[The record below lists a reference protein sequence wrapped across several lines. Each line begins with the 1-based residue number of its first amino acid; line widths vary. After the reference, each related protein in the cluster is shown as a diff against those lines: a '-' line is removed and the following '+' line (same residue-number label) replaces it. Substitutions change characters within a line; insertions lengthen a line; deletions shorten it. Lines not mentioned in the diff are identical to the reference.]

1 MLQIKNLTIHHRR
14 DLRTVLQDFSF
25 ALQPGDRAV
34 IIGEEGNGKSTLLKL
49 IHDPALVEDYAE
61 WSGEILKDGCR
72 TGLLFQELP
81 RIYWPMTVY
90 EYFAAIPDFWDQTPG
105 ELAEIS
111 RQLGF
116 STTFFYSDQQV
127 GTLSGGEKVKLQMAG
142 LLVTRPDVLLLD
154 EPSNDLDIETLEWLE
169 GFLLSCH
176 LPVLY
181 ISHDEVLIQRTANL
195 IIHLELVRRKTL
207 PRHTVARLSYDEYLD
222 RRQRQLEDQTRQARW
237 EQRDWEAREQRF
249 MRIQSSVDHQ
259 LNAISRQDPHGG
271 RLLKKKMKAVKS
283 MERRFEREKAE
294 MTQLPDLE
302 DAIMVRFPEGCSLP
316 AGKRVLEFSL
326 PRLEVSGRT
335 LAESV
340 SLTVTGPE
348 RLCIIGR
355 NGAGKTTLLR
365 EIARQLVSRTDIR
378 AGYMP
383 QDYGEQLNLN
393 LTPVEFLAPSGKK
406 EELTRAQTFLGSVR
420 YTPEEMAHPV
430 SALSGGQK
438 AKLLMM
444 KMVLEGCNV
453 LILDEPT
460 RNFSPLSAP
469 VIREVLASF
478 PGAIISISHDRRYLK
493 EVCTRICR
501 LTQAGLEPF
510 FLPDSY

>member
-169 GFLLSCH
+169 GF
-176 LPVLY
+176 
-181 ISHDEVLIQRTANL
+181 
-195 IIHLELVRRKTL
+195 
-207 PRHTVARLSYDEYLD
+207 
-222 RRQRQLEDQTRQARW
+222 
-237 EQRDWEAREQRF
+237 
-249 MRIQSSVDHQ
+249 
-259 LNAISRQDPHGG
+259 
-271 RLLKKKMKAVKS
+271 
-283 MERRFEREKAE
+283 
-294 MTQLPDLE
+294 
-302 DAIMVRFPEGCSLP
+302 
-316 AGKRVLEFSL
+316 
-326 PRLEVSGRT
+326 
-335 LAESV
+335 
-340 SLTVTGPE
+340 
-348 RLCIIGR
+348 
-355 NGAGKTTLLR
+355 
-365 EIARQLVSRTDIR
+365 
-378 AGYMP
+378 
-383 QDYGEQLNLN
+383 
-393 LTPVEFLAPSGKK
+393 
-406 EELTRAQTFLGSVR
+406 
-420 YTPEEMAHPV
+420 
-430 SALSGGQK
+430 
-438 AKLLMM
+438 
-444 KMVLEGCNV
+444 
-453 LILDEPT
+453 
-460 RNFSPLSAP
+460 
-469 VIREVLASF
+469 SF
-478 PGAIISISHDRRYLK
+478 PAICQCSISPTMR
-493 EVCTRICR
+493 C
-501 LTQAGLEPF
+501 
-510 FLPDSY
+510 